1 MMKTGYIAIILGIIA
16 LAALVSGCSGRSDV
30 TLPAGLFNT
39 DQISWYQYS
48 LTEEQVGANQTPV
61 VENRKVRVENFAEMY
76 EGVPAKHKI
85 ISVTP
90 ENIPD
95 RLSFYDIYVDQ
106 EGRVLAG
113 NYTTEYEDQPRGI
126 SPGSDYVSAVG
137 HRDIS
142 ARLGAEKDKPVV
154 ILGYEMIT
162 YHKEPYNCTVYS
174 LLADETTFKVWYN
187 ASLPAPLRVIVNL
200 TSPNGSEIQTFD
212 QLKWGYSASLKVTTP
227 TSVLP
232 TLDSDPSNTTIV
244 RSGPSR
250 LFDMDG
256 ISWYQYDVQQQT
268 KDTVEYQKHIVEYSN
283 ETYHT
288 GVPVKHTS
296 ITQFWLHKDLVAGL
310 DIWDNLS
317 DGSAVDSRFG
327 GRYNGTPYSLA
338 PGAGGAA
345 GLRMYDVSTRFDAGR
360 DSTLK
365 AIGFEPVSYGDQIY
379 NCTVYVMPGEN
390 ATYKVWHNA
399 SLPLPLR
406 ISIDSR
412 YPNDFPDGLW
422 TYELEGWGYSPD
434 TYNYLA
440 TAQEGKNAGVT
451 KLGPSSLF
459 DMRDVSRYQYLVALK
474 MNDEAKLMKLDT
486 SYEYPGDTRSK
497 YTVVKK
503 TWPYEDNYSGFRLEE
518 NRDNGTLLS
527 GNTTG
532 GVTQGQP
539 YAGRNLY
546 AVLLEDYRK
555 DDVSTRFNADTDS
568 TMKLAGDEVISYKGD
583 QYNCTVYDVTAGDDS
598 FRVWKNASLPLPL
611 KIVATYEKPAAY
623 FWHPSF
629 GIVSGPCTYE
639 LVDWS

>member
-1 MMKTGYIAIILGIIA
+1 MKSWCIAIIMGAIV
-16 LAALVSGCSGRSDV
+16 LAALVSGCSGQSGL
-30 TLPAGLFNT
+30 TMPAGFFKP

-61 VENRKVRVENFAEMY
+61 IENKKVRVESFADMY
-76 EGVPAKHKI
+76 EGVPAEHKI
-85 ISVTP
+85 ISVIP
-90 ENIPD
+90 EYAPNKS
-95 RLSFYDIYVDQ
+95 SFYDVYVDKD
-106 EGRVLAG
+106 GRVLAG
-113 NYTTEYEDQPRGI
+113 NYTSEYEDELQSIPSGN
-126 SPGSDYVSAVG
+126 DYAKAVG
-137 HRDIS
+137 RRDIS
-142 ARLGAEKDKPVV
+142 ARLDAEKNKPVV

-162 YHKEPYNCTVYS
+162 YHKEPYNFTVYS
-174 LLADETTFKVWYN
+174 LFADETTFKVWYN
-187 ASLPAPLRVIVNL
+187 ASLPAPVRIVANL
-200 TSPNGSEIQTFD
+200 TGSNGSEVQTFE
-212 QLKWGYSASLKVTTP
+212 QLNWGYSGSSKVTTP
-227 TSVLP
+227 TFVLP
-232 TLDSDPSNTTIV
+232 THESDPSNTTV
-244 RSGPSR
+244 AWPGPSR

-283 ETYHT
+283 ETYYT

-296 ITQFWLHKDLVAGL
+296 ISRLWLHKDLVSSS
-310 DIWDNLS
+310 DIWDNSS

-390 ATYKVWHNA
+390 ATYKVWHNQ

-422 TYELEGWGYSPD
+422 RYELEGWGYSPD
-434 TYNYLA
+434 TYNYLSA
-440 TAQEGKNAGVT
+440 SQEGENEEAIQP
-451 KLGPSSLF
+451 GPSMLF
-459 DMRDVSRYQYLVALK
+459 DLRNVSRYQYIVALQ
-474 MNDEAKLMKLDT
+474 MNGENKSMKLDT
-486 SYEYPGDTRSK
+486 SYEYPEDKRSK
-497 YTVVKK
+497 DTWVKK
-503 TWPYEDNYSGFRLEE
+503 SWLYEENNNGFRIEE
-518 NRDNGTLLS
+518 NRDNGTILS

-539 YAGRNLY
+539 YAGRDLY

-568 TMKLAGDEVISYKGD
+568 TMKLAGYETISYKGD

-611 KIVATYEKPAAY
+611 KIMATYEKPAAY